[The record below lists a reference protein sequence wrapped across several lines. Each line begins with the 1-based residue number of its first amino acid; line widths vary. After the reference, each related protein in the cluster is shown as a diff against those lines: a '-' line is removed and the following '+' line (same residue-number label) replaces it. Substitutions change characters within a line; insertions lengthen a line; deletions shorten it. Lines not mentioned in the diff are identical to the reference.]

1 MLCGNFRE
9 ILSSRR
15 NEEFHPSPPPSAP
28 PPRKHEVVKLAFT
41 YTCSGSTDWS
51 IRRDP
56 IVDFVHSTRVRQKQ
70 RYFRGYSR
78 RFARCNFLS
87 FPTYST
93 RRFKIQTVSR
103 RFIARGKCN
112 VHASVDGLD
121 LSSSPLESPLGHL
134 IKTVEY
140 PCEIR
145 KTDIRVTSLPLGFLQ
160 GERKKRGGGGEG
172 GGIDEN
178 VDRFALQRDVG
189 CGGRFSS

>member
-1 MLCGNFRE
+1 MLLP
-9 ILSSRR
+9 IL
-15 NEEFHPSPPPSAP
+15 
-28 PPRKHEVVKLAFT
+28 
-41 YTCSGSTDWS
+41 CSGSTDWS

-160 GERKKRGGGGEG
+160 GERKKK
-172 GGIDEN
+172 
-178 VDRFALQRDVG
+178 
-189 CGGRFSS
+189 GGRRREEGSTKMWIDSPCNETLVVAAVSHRNAIYRTFLTSPGWSWLFE

>member
-1 MLCGNFRE
+1 MLWFNR
-9 ILSSRR
+9 LVD
-15 NEEFHPSPPPSAP
+15 SA
-28 PPRKHEVVKLAFT
+28 RSDCWL
-41 YTCSGSTDWS
+41 CSLDSCASKATLFPG
-51 IRRDP
+51 IR
-56 IVDFVHSTRVRQKQ
+56 F
-70 RYFRGYSR
+70 R